1 LLRLADN
8 PNDLETL
15 NDIFRPVHNIKG
27 GSQITGLDKV
37 SRLSHRLEDLLDIL
51 RQGNMQSD
59 IETVDLLI
67 ETRDRIL
74 RLVSELEEHQEEQ
87 SDIEDLVDRLTVLI
101 EAEKGA
107 PAEMASPVAE
117 SMPEAS
123 GYQEEHDQEL
133 FGIFMNHLREQVHTL
148 RQAVANPASEPDLE
162 HHLQWCEGIID
173 SLLSAANYMGYQ
185 DLVDL
190 YVEWRGLLSD
200 CRQDL
205 VRGDTPDMDFMQEYL
220 SRVESLFPD
229 LDSWQ
234 DAPHEPNTAK
244 SGKPARPPAESAL
257 DIADEDALMPALDDV
272 TGDVMSVFSGM
283 VPDSDLELDADEADT
298 DDGLSAHVEEVLEDS
313 FDADDID
320 ESLADASPPEP
331 RVSLTPEPEMQ
342 INMALLQDFIV
353 EAGEHLDEIEVILL
367 QLSDDPQNM
376 ELLNDVFRPVHNI
389 KGGSQITGLAKI
401 SRLAH
406 RLEDL
411 LDMLRLGQIQSN
423 MGIIDLLIDARDRI
437 VQLVNELSL
446 HQQELSAIDELV
458 MKLSHRIDGST
469 GMAAETA
476 TMESESEVG
485 AAALDGDTVA
495 GMASANSTMSNG
507 QSTAVY
513 DEEHDQE
520 LFGIFMH
527 HLQEQVSILRKA
539 INELNEEPDKVHHLQ
554 WCSDT
559 IGRLWSAAN
568 YMGYHDLTALYENW
582 RAFTDQ
588 ACAVWTNGGKAPLEF
603 MSDFLEQLDAIFPQL
618 RNVPTTAIKGDLIE
632 PAAAQAAPATKPAAG
647 KTAGA
652 SAKPA
657 STPKGEAQLYDQ
669 LSGALDS
676 TIVQGV
682 SDQQQDALN
691 QIYDEMITG
700 AQAKAKAKPQAAN
713 GNARARPGAAGDGAA
728 GAGAK
733 SPAEERRRPMDT
745 MEKKIKKSMRVD
757 AEKIDSLMNLVGEL
771 VVDRS
776 YFFQLSN
783 EMRNMQNYLKDI
795 AGVDQKEVKLLRA
808 FTYRLGEAIAS
819 LGRTSN
825 ELQEGVM
832 KMRMLPISQ
841 IFNRYPRL
849 VRDLTHTSD
858 KKVELVIQ
866 GEDTELDKMIVEEL
880 SDPLIH
886 IIRNAVDH
894 GLETREERRKAGKSE
909 AGTLTLN
916 AYQESNNIVIEVT
929 DDGRGISPERIKVK
943 ALDKGLYTAEEL
955 ERMNP
960 RDLTQLILMP
970 GFSTAE
976 KVTGTSGR
984 GVGMDVVKR
993 NIEKLNGILE
1003 IDSKPGVRTQMRL
1016 KIPLTLAI
1024 IHALMIRVGLDLFT
1038 IPLANVDETVRI
1050 FRHETSKVEGV
1061 EVIHLRGHALPIF
1074 HLSKLFNIKADEN
1087 TDKVFVVI
1095 VNTEGARTGFV
1106 VDELIGQE
1114 EVVIKPL
1121 ADYVQEKSGFSGA
1134 TIVGDG
1140 RISLILD
1147 AHELV
1152 KMTSG
1157 RQAKMHRDQA
1167 TKLRTRIRRG
1177 PK

>member
-1 LLRLADN
+1 MSEINLALLGDFIVEAGEHLDEIEVLLLRLAED
-8 PNDLETL
+8 PNDLTTL

-51 RQGNMQSD
+51 RQGKKKSD
-59 IETVDLLI
+59 NDTVDLLI

-74 RLVSELEEHQEEQ
+74 RLVRELEEFQEEQ
-87 SDIEDLVDRLTVLI
+87 SDIEDLVDQLTVLI
-101 EAEKGA
+101 EDQNDTPLAA
-107 PAEMASPVAE
+107 ATTVAE
-117 SMPEAS
+117 TAMPDAQT
-123 GYQEEHDQEL
+123 YQEEHDQEL
-133 FGIFMNHLREQVHTL
+133 FGIFMSHLREQVHTL
-148 RQAVANPASEPDLE
+148 RQAVAQQDSEPDLDQ
-162 HHLQWCEGIID
+162 HLEWCGAVVEGL
-173 SLLSAANYMGYQ
+173 SSAANYMGYQ
-185 DLVDL
+185 DLVDM
-190 YVEWRGLLSD
+190 YGEWRGILSD
-200 CRQDL
+200 SRQD
-205 VRGDTPDMDFMQEYL
+205 VARGEVPDLEFMHEYL
-220 SRVESLFPD
+220 RRVTTLFPD
-229 LDSWQ
+229 LDTWQ
-234 DAPHEPNTAK
+234 TAPHQ
-244 SGKPARPPAESAL
+244 PAMDANGRESPAPSVSA
-257 DIADEDALMPALDDV
+257 DQDGLMPAVSDVTDDV
-272 TGDVMSVFSGM
+272 MNIFMNMGVGGGVDIAEPDTAADAASASTA
-283 VPDSDLELDADEADT
+283 VPADE
-298 DDGLSAHVEEVLEDS
+298 L
-313 FDADDID
+313 
-320 ESLADASPPEP
+320 PEP
-331 RVSLTPEPEMQ
+331 RVILKPEPEME
-342 INMALLQDFIV
+342 INMGLLKDFII
-353 EAGEHLDEIEVILL
+353 EAGDHLDEIETILL
-367 QLSDDPQNM
+367 QLSDDPQNL
-376 ELLNDVFRPVHNI
+376 EFLNDVFRPVHNI

-401 SRLAH
+401 SRLSH

-411 LDMLRLGQIQSN
+411 LDLLRQGKMSSST
-423 MGIIDLLIDARDRI
+423 GTIDLLIDARDRI
-437 VQLVNELSL
+437 VQLVNELNI
-446 HQQELSAIDELV
+446 HEQELSAIDDLV
-458 MKLSHRIDGST
+458 MKISHRIDGST
-469 GMAAETA
+469 GLSVAASPAIPAASLESVDAITET
-476 TMESESEVG
+476 VG
-485 AAALDGDTVA
+485 
-495 GMASANSTMSNG
+495 SS
-507 QSTAVY
+507 Y
-513 DEEHDQE
+513 EEEHDQE

-527 HLQEQVSILRKA
+527 HLREQASILRKSV
-539 INELNEEPDKVHHLQ
+539 NELQKEPDKVQHLQ
-554 WCSDT
+554 WCDDT

-568 YMGYHDLTALYENW
+568 YMGYQDLASLYEEW
-582 RAFTDQ
+582 RTRIEQ
-588 ACAVWTNGGKAPLEF
+588 ASSAWAGGGKAPLEF
-603 MSDFLEQLDAIFPQL
+603 MNKYLARLDGMFPQL
-618 RNVPTTAIKGDLIE
+618 RDVPTTAIKGEIIE
-632 PAAAQAAPATKPAAG
+632 TVPVPARAPATGRKAAPAVA
-647 KTAGA
+647 
-652 SAKPA
+652 
-657 STPKGEAQLYDQ
+657 ENQLYNQ

-676 TIVQGV
+676 VMEKEASANKQET
-682 SDQQQDALN
+682 LN
-691 QIYDEMITG
+691 QVYDQMVAG
-700 AQAKAKAKPQAAN
+700 AQAKAKTPTQQTKGNGQAPTAP
-713 GNARARPGAAGDGAA
+713 RPESAPGTGD
-728 GAGAK
+728 K
-733 SPAEERRRPMDT
+733 RRVLDT

-783 EMRNMQNYLKDI
+783 EMRVLQNYLKDV
-795 AGVDQKEVKLLRA
+795 AGIDQKEIKMLRT

-894 GLETREERRKAGKSE
+894 GLENREERRKAGKPE

-929 DDGRGISPERIKVK
+929 DDGRGISPERIKLK
-943 ALDKGLYTAEEL
+943 AQQKGLYTPEEL
-955 ERMNP
+955 ERMNA

-1024 IHALMIRVGLDLFT
+1024 IHALMIRVGRDLFT

-1074 HLSKLFNIKADEN
+1074 HLSKLFSIKADEN

-1167 TKLRTRIRRG
+1167 QQLRTRIRRG
-1177 PK
+1177 PKRQQALPPAPPPDNVH